1 MGEEHQEKANSMF
14 TIVSSKTHLVYSFAQ
29 DSSIA
34 TCDAKC
40 YSQMRPRLL
49 LNTHG
54 CRGADKLS
62 DKHNARKS
70 VDML

>member
-14 TIVSSKTHLVYSFAQ
+14 TIVSSKTHLVYLFAQ

-40 YSQMRPRLL
+40 YNQMTHRLL
-49 LNTHG
+49 LKTHG
-54 CRGADKLS
+54 CKGADKLS
-62 DKHNARKS
+62 NKHNARKNM
-70 VDML
+70 DML